1 MKLRNKELTPTD
13 EQQACIEA
21 ARRGENLMIKAMAG
35 CTKTSTLEMI
45 ALTAPIVPSLYVAFA
60 KKNVKEAEKVMP
72 DHFDVKTANGLGHSA
87 WARAIGKRLTLE
99 EKKIGNIL
107 KEVTNKNKVSLTSDD
122 FVGILALVRRA
133 RVVGLIPRGDKEGL
147 LPDTP
152 ESWERIAD
160 SLYTDVSEEQVWL
173 CRAVLKES
181 IRQAYQGVIDF
192 DDQIYMSAL
201 FGGVFPRYQRVVVD
215 EGQDL
220 NLLNHIQISKTA
232 IAQLAIVGDPRQ
244 AIYAFRGADSG
255 SMDTMRELRSDWT
268 DLPLSTTFRCP
279 KVVVERQQSHAPGY
293 NAAATNAEGEV
304 KEISGPWQIGDH
316 LNHGTLAILCRN
328 NAPLI
333 GTALRLISQGQG
345 CTVLGKDIGKGLS
358 KLLKDIAKISG
369 SQSAEDGL
377 HAVTDWAAAERSK
390 AIANGK
396 DERIALIEDK
406 AECLY
411 TILNH
416 SDIRTV
422 QGALLA
428 IDRMFASENLKIMLS
443 TGHKAK
449 GLEWPSVIHL
459 DPWRI
464 PSKYAKASAAAGNH
478 IPLEQDMNL
487 KYVIETRTQHTL
499 ITATAEYL
507 Q

>member
-1 MKLRNKELTPTD
+1 MKLRDKEITPTD
-13 EQQACIEA
+13 EQQACIA
-21 ARRGENLMIKAMAG
+21 AAARGENLMIKAMAG

-45 ALTAPIVPSLYVAFA
+45 ALTAPVVPSLYVAFA

-72 DHFDVKTANGLGHSA
+72 GHFDVKTANGLGHSA

-107 KEVTNKNKVSLTSDD
+107 KEITNKNKVSLTSDD
-122 FVGILALVRRA
+122 FIGLISLIRRA
-133 RVVGLIPRGDKEGL
+133 RTVGLVPRGHQEGL

-152 ESWERIAD
+152 ESWELIAD
-160 SLYTDVSEEQVWL
+160 SIYTDISDEQVWL
-173 CRAVLKES
+173 CRAALLES
-181 IRQAYQGVIDF
+181 IRQAYQGVIDY

-201 FGGVFPRYQRVVVD
+201 FGGVFSKYARVVVD

-220 NLLNHIQISKTA
+220 NPLNHIQISKA
-232 IAQLAIVGDPRQ
+232 SLAQLAVVGDPRQ
-244 AIYAFRGADSG
+244 AIYAFRGADSS
-255 SMDTMRELRSDWT
+255 SMDTMRSLRPDWT

-279 KVVVERQQSHAPGY
+279 KKVVQRQQSHAPGY
-293 NAAATNAEGEV
+293 NAAEGNAEGEV
-304 KEISGPWQIGDH
+304 AERQGPWKIDEY
-316 LNHGTLAILCRN
+316 LNGKALAILCRN

-333 GTALRLISQGQG
+333 GTALRLIGQGHG

-358 KLLKDIAKISG
+358 KLLKDISKGIG
-369 SQSAEDGL
+369 SAEDGL
-377 HAVTDWAAAERSK
+377 HSVTDWAAAERSK

-396 DERIALIEDK
+396 DERVALIEDK

-416 SDIRTV
+416 QDIKTV
-422 QGALLA
+422 QDALRA
-428 IDRMFASENLKIMLS
+428 IDSMFSSENLKIMLS

-449 GLEWPSVIHL
+449 GLEWPTVIHL

-464 PSKYAKASAAAGNH
+464 PSKYAKACNAAGNH

-499 ITATAEYL
+499 ITASMEHL
-507 Q
+507 S